1 MANNKTILAVIGLQ
15 SFPNNEP
22 IQEILFAKYLPGF
35 DIDVVILQQVE
46 NEQRQKFS
54 TRKENAVIQP
64 LSALPVHHA
73 FGRVLNRLTKPF
85 KIIRYVK
92 NLRAEENNL
101 VIHIIDDWLTGLV
114 LHRYTQ
120 RRSIPL
126 IFQYSRPG
134 YEFYFLRAKSR
145 SNMLLHAF
153 DVLSGRLEQSGVAK
167 LMTVSEHILPISNW
181 MRSALEE
188 KGIPSAKMTSVPM
201 GFDPDAL
208 NKVKDARTVRNQLGL
223 GNRPIAV
230 YFGTMLP
237 GRDLEFL
244 LRAFHGVI
252 KVNESAVLL
261 MIGGEHADIQ
271 RLKKYA
277 DELGLAGNI
286 LFTGF
291 VPRKKIYDYLAAAD
305 LSLSPIPPVPAFE
318 ISSPTKLVEALGMG
332 CPVVASDIPEQRMI
346 INESGGGFCI
356 PYNEE
361 TFTEKILEL
370 FSDRALASAMG
381 QSGQRYI
388 LKKRNYRQMAKTL
401 SDLYKQ
407 FAIQV

>member
-1 MANNKTILAVIGLQ
+1 MANEKTTLVVIGMR

-22 IQEILFAKYLPGF
+22 IEEILLAKYLPGF
-35 DIDVVILQQVE
+35 DIDVVIFQQVGK
-46 NEQRQKFS
+46 EQREKFS
-54 TRKENAVIQP
+54 PGKENAVIHP
-64 LSALPVHHA
+64 LAALPVHHA
-73 FGRVLNRLTKPF
+73 FGRSLNRLTKPF
-85 KIIRYVK
+85 KSIRYVK
-92 NLRAEENNL
+92 KLRKSKKNL
-101 VIHIIDDWLTGLV
+101 VIHIIDDWLTGLI
-114 LHRYTQ
+114 LSRFTR

-145 SNMLLHAF
+145 RNMLLQAF
-153 DVLSGRLEQSGVAK
+153 DVLSGLLEQSGAAK
-167 LMTVSEHILPISNW
+167 LMAVSEHILPISQW
-181 MRSALEE
+181 MQLALEE
-188 KGIPSAKMTSVPM
+188 KGISTAKMTPIPM
-201 GFDPDAL
+201 GFDPAAL
-208 NKVKDARTVRNQLGL
+208 NTVEDAKSVRDQLGL
-223 GNRPIAV
+223 GDRPIAV

-237 GRDLEFL
+237 ARDLEFL
-244 LRAFHGVI
+244 LRAFHGVV

-271 RLKKYA
+271 RLKKYS

-305 LSLSPIPPVPAFE
+305 VSLSPIPPVPAFE
-318 ISSPTKLVEALGMG
+318 ISSPTKLVESLGMG

-346 INESGGGFCI
+346 INESSGGFCI

-361 TFTEKILEL
+361 AFTEKIIEL
-370 FSDRALASAMG
+370 FSDRAFAQTMG

-388 LKKRNYRQMAKTL
+388 LEKRDYKKMAKTL

-407 FAIQV
+407 FAIHV